1 MMYEISLRKNEAP
14 EDEGT
19 GELPGTRSQNGA
31 AGLTCGKLVSGFRPQ
46 RSSYCFAAAADD
58 DVPECLAKKSKV
70 LGQEAAA
77 CSRYLGEPRL
87 ANAWAASGYE

>member
-1 MMYEISLRKNEAP
+1 MKERASCPAHGRRMEPL
-14 EDEGT
+14 
-19 GELPGTRSQNGA
+19 
-31 AGLTCGKLVSGFRPQ
+31 GLTCGKLVSGFRPQ

-58 DVPECLAKKSKV
+58 DAPECLAKKSKV

-87 ANAWAASGYE
+87 ANAWAASRYE